1 MIGTAQQIN
10 SKDQT
15 EGGINPK
22 KFLAWLLIVSSVML
36 FAAFTSA
43 YIVRR
48 GEGNWLVF
56 DLPPA
61 FTFNV
66 VVVIISSILMQFA
79 YVFAK
84 RDELGKMKGLLLATV
99 LTGVVFGIG
108 QIFGWRQLIENNIY
122 LAGNP
127 AESFVYIIS
136 GVHLLHVLIGIIY
149 LIIVTI
155 KAFQFK
161 VHKKNTLGIY
171 LCTTYWHFVGVL
183 WIYLYLFFMINR

>member
-10 SKDQT
+10 PKDQT
-15 EGGINPK
+15 EGGIHPK
-22 KFLAWLLIVSSVML
+22 KFLTWLLIVSSVML

-56 DLPPA
+56 DLPTA
-61 FTFNV
+61 FTFN
-66 VVVIISSILMQFA
+66 IIVAIIGSILIQLAYFA
-79 YVFAK
+79 AK
-84 RDELGKMKGLLLATV
+84 RDELAKVKGLLIATV
-99 LTGVVFGIG
+99 LTGILFCAGQVV
-108 QIFGWRQLIENNIY
+108 GWKQLIENNIY
-122 LAGNP
+122 MAGNP
-127 AESFVYIIS
+127 SESFVYIIS
-136 GVHLLHVLIGIIY
+136 GMHLLHVLIGVIY
-149 LIIVTI
+149 LIIVTV

-183 WIYLYLFFMINR
+183 WIYLYFFFLINR